1 MRVAVVDIGT
11 NSTRVLVTDVEGGR
25 VTGDL
30 LRDSRVTR
38 LGQGVDSSGRLS
50 DEAVARVFT
59 VLGDYR
65 REIDALDA
73 DHAVAVL
80 TSAVRDA
87 ENGPSFAAEVERR
100 YGLAARTIEG
110 SEEARLTFLGATS
123 ERAPA
128 QDGGQILVVDIGG
141 GSTELVVGRGREIS
155 FFTSLQAG
163 VVRLTERHVHG
174 DPPEPEELQALT
186 ADVLTLVED
195 EVPAAV
201 RRSVGAGIAV
211 AGTATSA
218 AAIDLR
224 LEPYDPTRAHGHVLP
239 EGTLE
244 LQLARLAQ
252 MNEEERRAVPGL
264 HPDRAPTIVA
274 GVAMLLEC
282 MRAFGLERI
291 EVSDHDILRG
301 CALHVA
307 AGNAWT

>member
-11 NSTRVLVTDVEGGR
+11 NSTRVLAVDVEDGT
-25 VTGDL
+25 VTRDL

-38 LGQGVDSSGRLS
+38 LGQGVDATGRLT
-50 DEAVARVFT
+50 DEATARVFA
-59 VLGDYR
+59 VLDDYKQQ
-65 REIDALDA
+65 IDALDA
-73 DHAVAVL
+73 DQAVAVL

-87 ENGPSFAAEVERR
+87 DNGAWFAAEVKRR
-100 YGLAARTIEG
+100 YGLGARTIEG
-110 SEEARLTFLGATS
+110 SEEAHLTFLGATS
-123 ERAPA
+123 ERAPDPA
-128 QDGGQILVVDIGG
+128 GGEIVVIDIGG
-141 GSTELVVGRGREIS
+141 GSTELVVGRGGEVS

-163 VVRLTERHVHG
+163 VVRQTERHVHS

-186 ADVLTLVED
+186 AEVLTLIEAQ
-195 EVPAAV
+195 VPAEV
-201 RRSVGAGIAV
+201 RNRAGAGIAV

-218 AAIDLR
+218 AAIDLQ

-252 MNEEERRAVPGL
+252 MTEERRRAVPGL

-282 MRAFGLERI
+282 LRAFGLKRV
-291 EVSDHDILRG
+291 EVSEHDILRG
-301 CALHVA
+301 CALRVA
-307 AGNAWT
+307 SGWSWA